1 MVAITNFVDST
12 ISIESSSIQKPSF
25 SKPLVVGYHT
35 KNADRVRSY
44 SSLSGLVSDGFATTD
59 SIYKA
64 VAAIFAQSP
73 TVASVAVGRLALAPT
88 TKVEVTP
95 TAANSTTY
103 KLAVN
108 GTEFTYA
115 SDSSATVAEICA
127 GLVAAIG
134 TVSGVTVTDQTTFIR
149 LVASSAGNLLEVD
162 NTMDDLSLLSVA
174 VNHADP
180 GIATDMAA
188 ILNADQSWYTVT
200 PTTAS
205 EAELNALAAWALSN
219 KKLMLAASQETAI
232 ITSSTSD
239 IASDLDGL
247 DNERAA
253 LVFHPRASQYAG
265 AAMAGVLLASDP
277 GALTMKFKALAGVS
291 TYMLTDT
298 QAGYALAKNCN
309 IYQDVSGQ
317 KALLE
322 GTTSKANRFIDL
334 RRDLDWLDSTIT
346 TDMASL
352 LARLP
357 KVSYMDVGI
366 AQAASALRGSLIK
379 GQQANVLDPLTQFT
393 ITVPKIS
400 ETSAD
405 DREARIL
412 RTVYWTARVAGAI
425 HKVVVRGTLSF

>member
-1 MVAITNFVDST
+1 MTIDFINST

-35 KNADRVRSY
+35 KNVDRVRSY
-44 SSLSGLVSDGFATTD
+44 SSLTELESDGFAATD
-59 SIYKA
+59 AIHKA
-64 VAAIFAQSP
+64 VAAVFAQSP

-88 TKVEVTP
+88 TRVELTP

-103 KLAVN
+103 KVAVN

-115 SDSSATVAEICA
+115 SDASATVAEICT

-134 TVSGVTVTDQTTFIR
+134 TVSGVTVTDETTLVR
-149 LVASSAGNLLEVD
+149 LVASSAGNRLEVD

-200 PTTAS
+200 PTTSS
-205 EAELNALAAWALSN
+205 EAELNALSAWCLSN
-219 KKLMLAASQETAI
+219 GKIMIAASQETAI
-232 ITSSTSD
+232 ITNSTSD
-239 IASDLDGL
+239 IASDLEGL

-253 LVFHPRASQYAG
+253 LMFHPRASQYAG

-277 GALTMKFKALAGVS
+277 GSMTLKFKPLAGVS
-291 TYMLTDT
+291 VYNLTTT
-298 QAGYALAKNCN
+298 QLGYAKAKNCN
-309 IYQDVSGQ
+309 TYQNVAGQ
-317 KALLE
+317 KMVRE
-322 GTTSKANRFIDL
+322 GTTSKTNRFVDF
-334 RRDLDWLDSTIT
+334 RRDLDWLEATIE

-357 KVSYMDVGI
+357 KVPFTDAGI
-366 AQAASALRGSLIK
+366 AQASSALRGALTK
-379 GQQANVLDPLTQFT
+379 GQQAGVLDPLTAFT
-393 ITVPKIS
+393 ITAPKVVD
-400 ETSAD
+400 TSAD

-412 RTVYWTARVAGAI
+412 RTLYWTARVAGAVHSI
-425 HKVVVRGTLSF
+425 TIRGSLSF

>member
-12 ISIESSSIQKPSF
+12 ISLESSSIQKPSF

-35 KNADRVRSY
+35 KYADRVRSY
-44 SSLSGLVSDGFATTD
+44 SSLAALVSDGFATTD
-59 SIYKA
+59 AIYKA

-88 TKVEVTP
+88 TKVELTP
-95 TAANSTTY
+95 SAANSTTY
-103 KLAVN
+103 KVAVN

-115 SDSSATVAEICA
+115 SDASATVAEICA

-134 TVSGVTVTDQTTFIR
+134 TVSGVTVSDETSFVR
-149 LVASSAGNLLEVD
+149 LVASSAGNRLEVD

-188 ILNADQSWYTVT
+188 ILNADQSWYSVT

-205 EAELNALAAWALSN
+205 EAELNALAAWCLSN
-219 KKLMLAASQETAI
+219 KKFMIAASQETAI

-265 AAMAGVLLASDP
+265 AAIAGYLLASDP
-277 GALTMKFKALAGVS
+277 GSLTMKFKPLAGIS
-291 TYMLTDT
+291 TYNLTDT

-309 IYQDVSGQ
+309 IYQNVSGQ

-322 GTTSKANRFIDL
+322 GTTSKTNRFIDF
-334 RRDLDWLDSTIT
+334 RRDFDWLEATIV

-357 KVSYMDVGI
+357 KVPFTATGI
-366 AQAASALRGSLIK
+366 AQASSALRGALVK
-379 GQQANVLDPLTQFT
+379 AQQANVLDPDTAFT
-393 ITVPKIS
+393 ITVPTIAS
-400 ETSAD
+400 TSAD

-412 RTVYWTARVAGAI
+412 RTLTWSARVAGAV
-425 HKVVVRGTLSF
+425 HKLVVRGTLTF